1 MKKLKFTT
9 LLLIA
14 ILFLTACSK
23 DKDEDITITGDYFPS
38 ALNNYWNY
46 DVKSTDNGTKI
57 NTSTQDFISVD
68 SGTAT
73 NFKLDANNGNIA
85 NGVMNTI
92 LTNGQL
98 IRTGAE
104 LLINGKLEIPIIG
117 FETLSIPLVNAILYD
132 LNANN
137 GSTLSIFEGE
147 LTQVLNDLPFTLVY
161 KLSFNKGQNQNSLKV
176 KTVTYNKVTST
187 NINLN
192 LTIKT
197 EITINN
203 IVKELTVLNAQ
214 DLLSVKAYY
223 GENVGL
229 LLSDAVVN
237 FELDANTVSVLKL
250 AGIELNAPVKQSIT
264 SKEELS
270 SYKVN

>member
-98 IRTGAE
+98 IRTGSE
-104 LLINGKLEIPIIG
+104 LLINGKLEIPITG

-187 NINLN
+187 NIKLN

-237 FELDANTVSVLKL
+237 FELDADTVSVLKL

>member
-23 DKDEDITITGDYFPS
+23 DKDDAITITGDYFPS
-38 ALNNYWNY
+38 SLNNYWNY

-98 IRTGAE
+98 IRTGSE
-104 LLINGKLEIPIIG
+104 LLINGKLEIPITG

-187 NINLN
+187 NIKLN

-237 FELDANTVSVLKL
+237 FELDADTVSVLKL

>member
-1 MKKLKFTT
+1 MKKLKFTK

-98 IRTGAE
+98 IRTGSE
-104 LLINGKLEIPIIG
+104 LLINGKLEIPITG

-187 NINLN
+187 NIKLN

-237 FELDANTVSVLKL
+237 FELDADTVSVLKL

>member
-1 MKKLKFTT
+1 MKKIKFTT

-23 DKDEDITITGDYFPS
+23 DKDDAITITGDYFPS
-38 ALNNYWNY
+38 SLNNYWNY

-98 IRTGAE
+98 IRTGSE
-104 LLINGKLEIPIIG
+104 LLINGKLEIPITG

-187 NINLN
+187 HINLN

-237 FELDANTVSVLKL
+237 FELDADTVSVLKL

>member
-1 MKKLKFTT
+1 MKKLKFIT
-9 LLLIA
+9 LLFIT

-23 DKDEDITITGDYFPS
+23 DNDENVTITGDYFPS

-57 NTSTQDFISVD
+57 AAQSQDFISVD
-68 SGTAT
+68 SGTST
-73 NFKLDANNGNIA
+73 NFKLDANNGNTA
-85 NGVMNTI
+85 NGVMSTI

-98 IRTGAE
+98 IRTGSE
-104 LLINGKLEIPIIG
+104 LLINGKLEIPIAG
-117 FETLSIPLVNAILYD
+117 FETLSIPLVNAVLYD

-137 GSTLSIFEGE
+137 GSTLSSFEGE
-147 LTQVLNDLPFTLVY
+147 LTQVLNGLPFTLVY

-187 NINLN
+187 NIKLN

-197 EITINN
+197 EITINT

-229 LLSDAVVN
+229 LLADAVVN
-237 FELDANTVSVLKL
+237 FELDADAVSVLKL
-250 AGIELNAPVKQSIT
+250 AGVELNAPVKQSIT